1 MTMEDTPVS
10 EEQRLMR
17 EAKRRVDMKM
27 GFLTHLLV
35 FVLVNGGL
43 YLLNG
48 FTGST
53 RWHFF
58 PLWGWGLGLTIHG
71 IVTLI
76 ALQGSGLRER
86 MMDQELRQ
94 LRERQQ
100 RRG

>member
-1 MTMEDTPVS
+1 MTMEDTPVN

-35 FVLVNGGL
+35 FVLVNAGL
-43 YLLNG
+43 YLINS
-48 FTGST
+48 FTGSQ
-53 RWHFF
+53 RWHHF
-58 PLWGWGLGLTIHG
+58 PLWGWGLGLAIHG

-86 MMDQELRQ
+86 MMDKELQQ

-100 RRG
+100 GRG